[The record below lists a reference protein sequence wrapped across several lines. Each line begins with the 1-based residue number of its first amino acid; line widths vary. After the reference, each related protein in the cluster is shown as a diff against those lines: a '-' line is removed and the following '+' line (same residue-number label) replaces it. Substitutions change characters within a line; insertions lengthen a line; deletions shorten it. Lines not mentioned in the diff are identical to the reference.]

1 MVKIADL
8 TRFRRDNYSTEIRNK
23 TGTRLPMIYDVR
35 NSVRTAARNNAIKK
49 SADVISLK
57 IVADQ
62 VDFKPESLTPI
73 RTR

>member
-1 MVKIADL
+1 
-8 TRFRRDNYSTEIRNK
+8 
-23 TGTRLPMIYDVR
+23 MIYDVR
-35 NSVRTAARNNAIKK
+35 NSVRTAAKNNAIKK